1 MSIEAINEQL
11 LRSVGVGV
19 ALFHRSQLT
28 LEFTNEVFESWFAD
42 SRPGDAMA
50 DIFPTLELDNMLT
63 RVNED
68 GKYSTELKFK
78 KKRRTIVV
86 AQIFSHA
93 TIGDQQV
100 LVLECQ
106 NITRIRELE
115 SMIESY
121 SNMVE
126 RNAREIQREKDQV
139 EKLLLNIMPRAAY
152 EEYRDFGV
160 VAPQRLESVSVLVLG
175 FTNFNENVEA
185 LPPATL
191 VSELN
196 ELYSSF
202 DRIGDQ
208 LECERIRSTGGS
220 YRCMAGM
227 QDSNVDHIQLVATA
241 ATRFVRYLSRRNES
255 ANTKWLC
262 RIGIGTGSVVGSVVG
277 NQKYVYDIFGA
288 AVNAAIDARELAGD
302 MEVLVADENLIDISN
317 RLKKSDPR
325 STEAQ
330 NSGMVALIDS

>member
-19 ALFHRSQLT
+19 ALFAGEQFK
-28 LEFTNEVFESWFAD
+28 LEFFNEVFGTWFEGAAD
-42 SRPGDAMA
+42 NVELATL
-50 DIFPTLELDNMLT
+50 FPDLEWETML
-63 RVNED
+63 NEVATS
-68 GKYSTELKFK
+68 GRYTTEHKLR
-78 KKRRTIVV
+78 KKRRTLVV
-86 AQIFSHA
+86 AQTFTRAEVGGQS
-93 TIGDQQV
+93 
-100 LVLECQ
+100 LYVLECQ

-126 RNAREIQREKDQV
+126 RNTREIQREKEQV

-160 VAPQRLESVSVLVLG
+160 VAPQRYTSVSVLVLEFVDFAG
-175 FTNFNENVEA
+175 SVEA

-191 VSELN
+191 VSELS
-196 ELYSSF
+196 ELYGSF

-208 LECERIRSTGGS
+208 LSCERIRTTGDS

-227 QDSNVDHIQLVATA
+227 QDPDTAHFQAVANA
-241 ATRFVRYLSRRNES
+241 ASRFVRYLKRRNENS
-255 ANTKWLC
+255 SNTWRC

-277 NQKYVYDIFGA
+277 NQKYVYDVFGA
-288 AVNAAIDARELAGD
+288 AVSAALQAQGLAD
-302 MEVLVADENLIDISN
+302 EMEVLTLDAELNALGANLATSQPSFDTAQQAGMISIVE
-317 RLKKSDPR
+317 S
-325 STEAQ
+325 
-330 NSGMVALIDS
+330 

>member
-19 ALFHRSQLT
+19 ALFHRHQLT
-28 LEFTNEVFESWFAD
+28 LEFTNEVFESWFED

-227 QDSNVDHIQLVATA
+227 QDTNADHLQLVATA

-325 STEAQ
+325 SSEAK